1 MLSANDFNLDM
12 AKILSSGEELICF
25 VAPHFTTRVH
35 VCTITTDTK
44 QVHKYMTID
53 KLQIIKKCFL
63 TSIKQ

>member
-44 QVHKYMTID
+44 QVQYINT
-53 KLQIIKKCFL
+53 
-63 TSIKQ
+63 